1 MTSRTAADPH
11 ASSRYRIR
19 RRRRSARCRARSSS
33 LRSRNWIARSN
44 ASSYRLAHAA
54 VGRFSRLQRSASSSS
69 GSPHSP
75 AAPASNHDASRDRR
89 TYCAADAR
97 SSCAQPIRR
106 SQQRIKLSCETSTMT
121 AEVRGTVAGGIRNER
136 PGRRK
141 TSTIPATLASDAS
154 QMAARSASEV
164 GRLIPLESEN
174 VSVSALKS
182 PAARRLRS
190 SVPVSSYASSA
201 CCDSACRSVPMAS

>member
-19 RRRRSARCRARSSS
+19 RRRRSARCRSRSSS
-33 LRSRNWIARSN
+33 LRSRNCIARSN

-54 VGRFSRLQRSASSSS
+54 VGRLSRLQRSASSSS

-75 AAPASNHDASRDRR
+75 AAPWSNHDASRDRR

-97 SSCAQPIRR
+97 SSCAQPISR
-106 SQQRIKLSCETSTMT
+106 SQQRIRLSCETSTMT
-121 AEVRGTVAGGIRNER
+121 GEVNATGTGGIRNDR

-141 TSTIPATLASDAS
+141 ISTISATLASGAS
-154 QMAARSASEV
+154 QIAARSAIDV
-164 GRLIPLESEN
+164 GRLTPLGSEK
-174 VSVSALKS
+174 VSVKALKM
-182 PAARRLRS
+182 PAVRRLRS
-190 SVPVSSYASSA
+190 SEPVSS
-201 CCDSACRSVPMAS
+201 